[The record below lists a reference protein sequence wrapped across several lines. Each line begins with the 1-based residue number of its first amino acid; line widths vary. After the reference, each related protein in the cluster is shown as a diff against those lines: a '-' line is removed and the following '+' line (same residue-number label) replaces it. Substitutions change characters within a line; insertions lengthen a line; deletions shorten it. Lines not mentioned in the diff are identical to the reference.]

1 MDKKSYIQKV
11 SDMKRKTGSFEADI
25 ERNTP
30 KRRSIM
36 TTDDDEEF
44 LKACGF
50 NGRTDAFRMWI
61 RAEKEKR
68 GWRM

>member
-1 MDKKSYIQKV
+1 MDKRSYVKKV
-11 SDMKRKTGSFEADI
+11 SDMKRSTDFKVEL
-25 ERNTP
+25 EKNTP

-44 LKACGF
+44 IKHIGL

-61 RAEKEKR
+61 REKKELY
-68 GWRM
+68 GWNK